1 MAGTGEPH
9 VLLLTG
15 PPGVGKTTVLC
26 RAAAALPEMPVRG
39 FFTREIRES
48 GRRVGFRIET
58 FDGRSA
64 VFAHENVTSPHRVS
78 RYGVELAALD
88 PFLEELVPATS
99 DGVTLVDE
107 IGKMESLSVR
117 FVTTMTELL
126 DGPGVLVAT
135 VALRAEG
142 FPAAVKRRSDA
153 RLWTVTRANRA
164 ELPARVADWARAAH
178 RP

>member
-1 MAGTGEPH
+1 MTARFERH

-26 RAAAALPEMPVRG
+26 RAAALAELPVRG

-64 VFAHENVTSPHRVS
+64 VFAHVNVASPHRVS
-78 RYGVELAALD
+78 RYGVDIAALD
-88 PFLEELVPATS
+88 PFLEELVPPKKDS
-99 DGVTLVDE
+99 VTFVDE
-107 IGKMESLSVR
+107 IGKMESFSDR

-126 DGPGVLVAT
+126 EGPGVLVAT
-135 VALRAEG
+135 IALRAEG
-142 FPAAVKRRSDA
+142 FPAAVKRRSDVTV
-153 RLWTVTRANRA
+153 WNVTRANRT
-164 ELPARVADWARAAH
+164 ELPAKVADWARAAR